1 MDIAQILANSLPFLM
16 AYAIQGLE
24 AGMPSLVTN
33 TLRVFLPE
41 DVQIQGFPRQTAIK
55 LAVHVYHQFS
65 FIFSVLLSTVSALGL
80 TLVSKKREVGILVGF
95 VLIVGTG
102 MWIARWQPLA
112 RGLDETEGAKCDKEM
127 RCAARCTITLM
138 LFATLYARY

>member
-33 TLRVFLPE
+33 TLRVLLPE
-41 DVQIQGFPRQTAIK
+41 AVQIQGFPRQTAIK

-65 FIFSVLLSTVSALGL
+65 FIFQALLSNQSSLVL
-80 TLVSKKREVGILVGF
+80 TLVSTKWQVRHLVGF
-95 VLIVGTG
+95 LLIAGLG
-102 MWIARWQPLA
+102 M
-112 RGLDETEGAKCDKEM
+112 
-127 RCAARCTITLM
+127 
-138 LFATLYARY
+138 

>member
-33 TLRVFLPE
+33 TLRVLLPE

-80 TLVSKKREVGILVGF
+80 TLVSKKRRSEEHTSELQS
-95 VLIVGTG
+95 
-102 MWIARWQPLA
+102 R
-112 RGLDETEGAKCDKEM
+112 
-127 RCAARCTITLM
+127 
-138 LFATLYARY
+138 